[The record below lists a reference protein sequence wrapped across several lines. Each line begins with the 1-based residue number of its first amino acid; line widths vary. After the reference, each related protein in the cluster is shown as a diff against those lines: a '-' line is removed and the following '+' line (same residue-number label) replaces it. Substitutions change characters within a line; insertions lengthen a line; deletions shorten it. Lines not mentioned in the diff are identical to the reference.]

1 MVFSSITFLFYFLP
15 CVLVL
20 YYLVPS
26 SMKNLILFF
35 SSLFFYAWGEP
46 VYVSIMLFSTV
57 LDYCCGRLIEKFR
70 GRKLDKFILLL
81 SICTNLGMLGIFK
94 YNGMITRI
102 IYRIFHYTVHFHL
115 ALPVGISFYTFQ
127 TMSYTIDVYRGK
139 VPAQKNIVNFGTFV
153 SLFPQLIAGPIVRY
167 EEIAKELTGR
177 SHSKDQFADG
187 IRRFVCGLAK
197 KVLLA
202 NNIGML
208 WETISDRCIHGQG
221 SVCMAWIGLIAYGF
235 QVYYDFSGYSDM
247 AIGLGSMFGFHFPD
261 NFRYPFCA
269 KNITDFWR
277 RWHMT
282 LGGWFRDYVYIPL
295 GGNRCGKFRQIVNI
309 FIVWFLT
316 GLWHGA
322 SWNFV
327 FWGLYF
333 GMLLFLEKTILLRVL
348 NKLPGIVQHGY
359 ASFLITI
366 SWVLFAFP
374 DRGNLFKYFSVMF
387 GRGNVPVLN
396 QECLYLVISYVT
408 VLILCIFGA
417 GPFMKNMYEKAKGK
431 LPVWS
436 ITTVELG
443 AIMMAMLVCMIYL
456 VSSTYNPFLYFR
468 F

>member
-1 MVFSSITFLFYFLP
+1 
-15 CVLVL
+15 
-20 YYLVPS
+20 
-26 SMKNLILFF
+26 MKNLILFF
-35 SSLFFYAWGEP
+35 VSLFFYAWGEP

-70 GRKLDKFILLL
+70 GRKLDKLILLL

-94 YNGMITRI
+94 YNGMITRT

-139 VPAQKNIVNFGTFV
+139 VPAQKNIINFGTFV

-167 EEIAKELTGR
+167 EEIAKELTER
-177 SHSKDQFADG
+177 SHSKEQFADG

-208 WETISDRCIHGQG
+208 WETVSDRCIHGQG
-221 SVCMAWIGLIAYGF
+221 SVCMAWIGLLTYGF

-269 KNITDFWR
+269 KSITDFWR

-309 FIVWFLT
+309 FIVWF
-316 GLWHGA
+316 
-322 SWNFV
+322 
-327 FWGLYF
+327 
-333 GMLLFLEKTILLRVL
+333 
-348 NKLPGIVQHGY
+348 
-359 ASFLITI
+359 
-366 SWVLFAFP
+366 
-374 DRGNLFKYFSVMF
+374 
-387 GRGNVPVLN
+387 
-396 QECLYLVISYVT
+396 
-408 VLILCIFGA
+408 
-417 GPFMKNMYEKAKGK
+417 
-431 LPVWS
+431 
-436 ITTVELG
+436 
-443 AIMMAMLVCMIYL
+443 
-456 VSSTYNPFLYFR
+456 
-468 F
+468 